1 MFVEQLIK
9 KKEEC
14 IILSFLEEGGC
25 FSPLGWL
32 LPPYALPLFSF
43 FLYAKKP

>member
-9 KKEEC
+9 KIEESM
-14 IILSFLEEGGC
+14 IFGFVEERICVFFSAGC
-25 FSPLGWL
+25 
-32 LPPYALPLFSF
+32 LPLLSF